1 MREKGNTDGRKKIRG
16 VRGEQGETHT
26 TELQG
31 EMQSPNPT
39 FPAEGKGLLLLGS
52 GRSSKMYNIK
62 QPVEALPLHWF
73 WLRNP

>member
-16 VRGEQGETHT
+16 VRGEQGETHA

-39 FPAEGKGLLLLGS
+39 FPAEGKGLLSLGS
-52 GRSSKMYNIK
+52 GRSSEMC
-62 QPVEALPLHWF
+62 V
-73 WLRNP
+73 

>member
-26 TELQG
+26 TEPQG

-39 FPAEGKGLLLLGS
+39 FPAEGKRTTFPGFRKS
-52 GRSSKMYNIK
+52 IQNVCVM
-62 QPVEALPLHWF
+62 
-73 WLRNP
+73 LRNQ